1 MIDKRKVGF
10 FTLGCKLNFSESS
23 TIARTFVD
31 NGFERVDFKEKADVY
46 VINTCSVTEIANK
59 KCRNI
64 INRITKREPNSLII
78 ITGCYAQLKPE
89 EIAQIPNVDLILG
102 TKEKFDIYSLVEN
115 LEKKQKTEIHIDK
128 INEVTEFNPSYSVGD
143 RTRSFLKVQDGC
155 DYFCSYCTIPLAR
168 GKSRNDTIENTIVK
182 AKELEQKG
190 IKEIILTGVNIG
202 DFGRSTSESFFDL
215 VKQLDDVEGI
225 ERIRISSIEPN
236 LLTDE
241 IIEFVA
247 QSKKFA
253 PHFHIPLQCGTDNL
267 LKSMKRRYTTSFY
280 SQRVEK
286 IKMIMPNACIA
297 ADLIVGVP
305 GETNEEFNATYDFV
319 KELNISY
326 LHIFTYSERD
336 NTLAAKL
343 EGKVPTLLR
352 KERSEKLH
360 ILSKEKLNSFY
371 TQNLGKTSLVLFEE
385 NNHNGIMFGF
395 TENYIKV
402 EIPYNAEYVNKL
414 IKVELGSINES
425 GNVQAKLI

>member
-1 MIDKRKVGF
+1 MLFR
-10 FTLGCKLNFSESS
+10 S
-23 TIARTFVD
+23 
-31 NGFERVDFKEKADVY
+31 
-46 VINTCSVTEIANK
+46 
-59 KCRNI
+59 
-64 INRITKREPNSLII
+64 
-78 ITGCYAQLKPE
+78 
-89 EIAQIPNVDLILG
+89 
-102 TKEKFDIYSLVEN
+102 
-115 LEKKQKTEIHIDK
+115 
-128 INEVTEFNPSYSVGD
+128 TEFNPSYSVGD

-168 GKSRNDTIENTIVK
+168 GKSRNDTIENTISK
-182 AKELEQKG
+182 AKELAQKG

-202 DFGRSTSESFFDL
+202 DFGRSTSESFYDL
-215 VKQLDDVEGI
+215 VKQLDDVDGI
-225 ERIRISSIEPN
+225 DRIRISSIEPN

-280 SQRVEK
+280 RQRVEK

-305 GETNEEFNATYDFV
+305 GETDEEFNATYDFI

-336 NTLAAKL
+336 NTLAAKF
-343 EGKVPTLLR
+343 EGKVPILLR

-360 ILSKEKLNSFY
+360 ILSQEKLNYFY

-402 EIPYNAEYVNKL
+402 ETSYNAEYVNKL
-414 IKVELGSINES
+414 IKVELISIVDS